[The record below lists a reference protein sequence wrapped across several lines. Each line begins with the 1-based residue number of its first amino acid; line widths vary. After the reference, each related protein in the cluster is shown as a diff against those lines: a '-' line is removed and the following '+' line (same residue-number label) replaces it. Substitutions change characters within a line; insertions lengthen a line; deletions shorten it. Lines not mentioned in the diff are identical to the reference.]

1 MSIPEKV
8 NQVISAHLPES
19 RSFIMGV
26 SGGPDSMALLY
37 LFHLLKKEVFV
48 VHINYGLR
56 GNDSDADQEL
66 VEGMASMWG
75 FDCCSVRLNPKEV
88 QGNFQN
94 WAREQRYQ
102 IFRDFMDELNADAII
117 VAHHQNDQVE
127 TVLQK
132 LFRGSSADK
141 WKGLTEWDG
150 EILRPL
156 LHSSKQEIITF
167 CEDKAVP
174 YRIDQSNLDE
184 KYARNFLR
192 GSFSSQLDKLFP
204 GWKSNILAL
213 SDRALEAE
221 AALGVALKTC
231 IRDNKLSIPALN
243 KLPDILLAPV
253 MKRFIEV
260 TTGYKLSKGEVEN
273 LPEMVHAQIGA
284 IFHVGQEFVFVR
296 DREYITP
303 KKLNSENVE
312 VKVIISREDA
322 IKGVNFL
329 HHVLRQGDTSL
340 RDGEMKIDFDLLEWP
355 LTLRNWKQGD
365 CFIPF
370 GMEGT
375 QKVSDHLI
383 NRKVNASEKDES
395 LILKGTGGTIYAVF
409 FPKSYTV
416 GQKGTISELVK
427 VTEKTISTLTI
438 TL

>member
-1 MSIPEKV
+1 MLTPDKV
-8 NQVISAHLPES
+8 SQVISAHLPNG

-26 SGGPDSMALLY
+26 SGGADSMALLY
-37 LFHLLKKEVFV
+37 LFYLLKKEVFV

-56 GNDSDADQEL
+56 GKDSDADQEL

-75 FDCCSVRLNPKEV
+75 FDCCSVRLNPNEV

-94 WAREQRYQ
+94 WARDQRYQ
-102 IFRDFMDELNADAII
+102 IFRDFMDELNADAIV
-117 VAHHQNDQVE
+117 VAHHQDDQVE

-132 LFRGSSADK
+132 LLRGSSADK
-141 WKGLTEWDG
+141 WKGLSEWDG

-156 LHSSKQEIITF
+156 LNFSKQDILAF
-167 CEDKAVP
+167 CEQKAVP
-174 YRIDQSNLDE
+174 FRTDQSNLNE

-192 GSFSSQLDKLFP
+192 GTFSAHLDELFP

-213 SDRALEAE
+213 SDRGLEAS
-221 AALGVALKTC
+221 ASLDVVMKTC
-231 IRDNKLSIPALN
+231 MVDNKLDISALN
-243 KLPDILLAPV
+243 ELPKVLLKPV
-253 MKRFIEV
+253 FKRFIELE
-260 TTGYKLSKGEVEN
+260 TGHKLSKGEVEN
-273 LPEMVHAQIGA
+273 LPEMIHAQIGA
-284 IFHVGQEFVFVR
+284 IFHIGQKFVLVR

-322 IKGVNFL
+322 IKGVSFL

-340 RDGEMKIDFDLLEWP
+340 KDGEMKIDFDLLEWP
-355 LTLRNWKQGD
+355 LTIRNWKHGD
-365 CFIPF
+365 RFVPF
-370 GMEGT
+370 GMKGA

-427 VTEKTISTLTI
+427 VTEKTTSTLTI

>member
-8 NQVISAHLPES
+8 NQVISAHLPQG

-56 GNDSDADQEL
+56 GENSDADQEL

-75 FDCCSVRLNPKEV
+75 FDCCSVRLNPKEA

-102 IFRDFMDELNADAII
+102 IFRDFMDELNADAIV

-127 TVLQK
+127 TVFQK
-132 LFRGSSADK
+132 LLRGSSADK

-156 LHSSKQEIITF
+156 LHFSKQQILTF

-174 YRIDQSNLDE
+174 YRLDQSNLDE

-192 GSFSSQLDKLFP
+192 GSFSIRLDELFP

-213 SDRALEAE
+213 SDRGLEADAALE
-221 AALGVALKTC
+221 VALKTC
-231 IRDNKLSIPALN
+231 IRDKKLSIQALN
-243 KLPDILLAPV
+243 ELPDVLLAPV

-260 TTGYKLSKGEVEN
+260 TTGYKLSKGEVES
-273 LPEMVHAQIGA
+273 LPDMINAQSGSVYHIGEES
-284 IFHVGQEFVFVR
+284 ILIR
-296 DREYITP
+296 DREFIAA
-303 KKLNSENVE
+303 KKLNPEKAE
-312 VKVIISREDA
+312 IKVIISREDA

-329 HHVLRQGDTSL
+329 HHVLRRGDTSL
-340 RDGEMKIDFDLLEWP
+340 KDGEMKIDFDLLEWP

-365 CFIPF
+365 SFVPF
-370 GMEGT
+370 GMKGT

-427 VTEKTISTLTI
+427 VTEKTTSTLTI